1 MDFIIVFVLLVC
13 VLALVVFSYRFYMLE
28 EKIKIPQRHL
38 ERMTEESINKLCDVL
53 KDKGVSEELLI
64 SVRES
69 RNLTSASNLVV
80 NSDVPSRTLVDL
92 IRGAEELIQRQEETG
107 EDLSVAI
114 SMLLSQARAL

>member
-1 MDFIIVFVLLVC
+1 M
-13 VLALVVFSYRFYMLE
+13 ALVVFSYRFYMLE